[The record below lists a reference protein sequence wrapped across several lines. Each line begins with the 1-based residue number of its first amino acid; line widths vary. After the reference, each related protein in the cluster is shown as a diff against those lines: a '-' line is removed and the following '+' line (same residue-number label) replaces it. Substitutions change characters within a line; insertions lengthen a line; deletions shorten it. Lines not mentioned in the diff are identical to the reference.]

1 MLVREKNDDKETLE
15 KIRDIIVSLHFD
27 KTFINVPIRPPAE
40 KWVQIPTIKH
50 LNQAKKILNAE
61 SISNY
66 EEVQIDNVDTS
77 ANPEKVIIEI
87 SQRHPLREEQIY
99 TLLKDYSKEEVR
111 TILKKMEKK
120 NELHLVIYNKK
131 RFWEIPS
138 KNKKRESRT

>member
-1 MLVREKNDDKETLE
+1 
-15 KIRDIIVSLHFD
+15 
-27 KTFINVPIRPPAE
+27 
-40 KWVQIPTIKH
+40 
-50 LNQAKKILNAE
+50 
-61 SISNY
+61 
-66 EEVQIDNVDTS
+66 
-77 ANPEKVIIEI
+77 EI

-138 KNKKRESRT
+138 KNRERESRT